1 MFGFGARSFAVER
14 TNRLAV
20 TIRPFW
26 RRWGALNIMPDEKRS
41 ETSFSDHC
49 SSAGPRVTIVTI
61 FLNAETFLVEAIES
75 VLAQTFDDWEYLLVD
90 DGSTDASSEIA
101 KRYAA
106 SHPENFRYL
115 EHPGHI
121 NRGMSAARNLGIQNA
136 RGDYI
141 AFIDA
146 DDVWM
151 ISKLADQVAFLDAH
165 SEIAMVCGTVIYWSS
180 WSTGRD
186 VVVPTGHRQDIA
198 IYPPEASLALYPFGK
213 ADAPCPSDMMLRTRL
228 VRSLD
233 GFEER
238 FTGMYEDQA
247 FLAKLYLTA
256 PVYFSSKTWLKYR
269 QHSDSCVS
277 TAHETGKYR
286 DSRLLFLNWFETYI
300 GNMKDPDRFILAALR
315 RAFRPYRNPRI
326 HYLVLLPTKLKNR
339 FLGLYNTLTGS
350 SA

>member
-1 MFGFGARSFAVER
+1 MPNEKIFGTAF
-14 TNRLAV
+14 
-20 TIRPFW
+20 
-26 RRWGALNIMPDEKRS
+26 PDRHR
-41 ETSFSDHC
+41 DDR
-49 SSAGPRVTIVTI
+49 PRVSVITI
-61 FLNAETFLVEAIES
+61 FLNAEKFLIEAIGS
-75 VLAQTFDDWEYLLVD
+75 VLAQSFDDWEYLLVD
-90 DGSTDASSEIA
+90 DGSNDTSSAIA
-101 KRYAA
+101 RSYSEKY
-106 SHPENFRYL
+106 PGKIRYL
-115 EHPGHI
+115 DHPGHV

-136 RGDYI
+136 RGNYI

-213 ADAPCPSDMMLRTRL
+213 ADAPCPSDMMLRTSL
-228 VRSLD
+228 VRALD

-247 FLAKLYLTA
+247 FLAKLYLAA

-286 DSRLLFLNWFETYI
+286 DTRLLFLNWFETYT

-326 HYLVLLPTKLKNR
+326 HYLVSLPTKLKNR
-339 FLGLYNTLTGS
+339 FLGLFNTFTGS